1 MYLAE
6 HQMRSLT
13 VCTVT
18 LDVPKWVSTERTRSK
33 RDKLAGLFGSKHVA
47 KAEEYLLILTCD
59 RLAVLRAD
67 PGTERDD
74 LVERS
79 TNSNGTSSS
88 SLLETNPPFVSLP
101 LTLVQDVYTEGSY
114 LVVEHY
120 LAGNPSLS
128 PASSSGGGV
137 DEEERSV
144 HFPFLSAIGRIIKGD
159 KNHEGVLRLGTG
171 SETSAQELARAVSS
185 ALSRLYHALIWLD
198 RGLPLDLR
206 GSIAVSTI
214 SIDGLPL
221 TGVTSPQADIIVSRA
236 PAWGSIIHLP
246 AVHRTFKKHSHNL
259 HIDLSTPLGPYHANV
274 PLTELIDAHV
284 GLLTVLAR
292 RNAAPPAAEN
302 GQNSEIENNA
312 ALPDHNYSVSIT
324 LGITAPSD
332 GEWES
337 STAPSWPWVSIGV
350 QTGNATGSSG
360 LVPRVPNWV
369 GRQYTALAVLAAV
382 LAVLLVGSIGQMGA
396 VLISVLWMLAG
407 AAVLWNVLAIVE
419 KLPGGGNSASP
430 AVHVESDGTATLV
443 QSEKASG
450 GLVIKLMH
458 AEIAEEL
465 REEAKEDTEAPGDD
479 LQRES
484 SIAAAQIEGEEAEDQ
499 EGPLIARRFT
509 ESLAVRHRYLEN
521 NSRAAGHGSGA
532 GGLVD
537 IGAVNLRRV
546 ITTTATSVT
555 IEEEERAE
563 FVQREGSFERG
574 EASALKLMHSI
585 SPIINKQLL
594 DRYVVACGGDR
605 GKAMQRLRQTAE
617 WRTSHGIDTVLSS
630 PIPHFSA
637 LKSLYLHSVIGWTK
651 DGTMPVVIEGMGGFK
666 SAITNV
672 RKQKIAPADL
682 IHQFIFM
689 MEWVIHDLTP
699 GPLPSGTFVRIYDLK
714 GIGLLDLAD
723 KEAIGLG
730 QQMMDILEKYY
741 PERMA
746 HAFVVNTPSFFATA
760 WKMVKP
766 LLDPRTAKKIQVLS
780 NPKMTLAA
788 LRELMD
794 DDTIP
799 KAYGGNN
806 DADGYTVG
814 FGEWYESKE
823 EKKIAALAAKLNGMA
838 ER

>member
-1 MYLAE
+1 
-6 HQMRSLT
+6 MRILQT
-13 VCTVT
+13 
-18 LDVPKWVSTERTRSK
+18 
-33 RDKLAGLFGSKHVA
+33 A
-47 KAEEYLLILTCD
+47 KE
-59 RLAVLRAD
+59 
-67 PGTERDD
+67 
-74 LVERS
+74 
-79 TNSNGTSSS
+79 
-88 SLLETNPPFVSLP
+88 
-101 LTLVQDVYTEGSY
+101 
-114 LVVEHY
+114 
-120 LAGNPSLS
+120 LS
-128 PASSSGGGV
+128 
-137 DEEERSV
+137 
-144 HFPFLSAIGRIIKGD
+144 
-159 KNHEGVLRLGTG
+159 
-171 SETSAQELARAVSS
+171 RAVSS
-185 ALSRLYHALIWLD
+185 ALSRLYNALIWLD

-214 SIDGLPL
+214 SLDGLPL
-221 TGVTSPQADIIVSRA
+221 PGAASPRADLVVARA
-236 PAWGSIIHLP
+236 PAWGSTISLS
-246 AVHRTFKKHSHNL
+246 AVHHTSKTHSQTL

-274 PLTELIDAHV
+274 PLIELMQAPV
-284 GLLTVLAR
+284 GLLTVPALR
-292 RNAAPPAAEN
+292 RNIIASPGN
-302 GQNSEIENNA
+302 GSNRADSDSDA
-312 ALPDHNYSVSIT
+312 ALPGHNYSVSIT
-324 LGITAPSD
+324 LGITEPSD
-332 GEWES
+332 GGWDGGATITS
-337 STAPSWPWVSIGV
+337 PGVSIGI
-350 QTGNATGSSG
+350 QTSNNAKEAGKV
-360 LVPRVPNWV
+360 LPRVANWM
-369 GRQYTALAVLAAV
+369 GRQYIAMAVLGAVLAI
-382 LAVLLVGSIGQMGA
+382 LAAGSTVPFGGRFGA
-396 VLISVLWMLAG
+396 FLISALWMVAG
-407 AAVLWNVLAIVE
+407 AAVLWNILVVLQNR
-419 KLPGGGNSASP
+419 PGGGDSASP
-430 AVHVESDGTATLV
+430 AVSIESDGIATVV
-443 QSEKASG
+443 QNGASSSTSTG

-465 REEAKEDTEAPGDD
+465 REKYE
-479 LQRES
+479 
-484 SIAAAQIEGEEAEDQ
+484 EGEEEEEEGKKGPSTELERKSLASVASTTTAAQNEGEDEDQ

-509 ESLAVRHRYLEN
+509 ESLAVRNRYLEH
-521 NSRAAGHGSGA
+521 NSRTAGPGTGA
-532 GGLVD
+532 GGGLVD
-537 IGAVNLRRV
+537 IGAVNLRRI

-563 FVQREGSFERG
+563 YVHRQGSFERG
-574 EASALKLMHSI
+574 EAAALKLLHSI
-585 SPIINKQLL
+585 SPVINKQLL

-605 GKAMQRLRQTAE
+605 SKAMQRLRQTAE
-617 WRTSHGIDTVLSS
+617 WRSSHGIDTVLSS

-637 LKSLYLHSVIGWTK
+637 LKGVYLHSVIGWTK

-666 SAITNV
+666 AAITQV

-806 DADGYTVG
+806 EADGYKMG
-814 FGEWYESKE
+814 FGEWYHSKE
-823 EKKIAALAAKLNGMA
+823 EKKIAALAAKLNKA
-838 ER
+838 KEP